1 MHSCKPEDYY
11 PDIILAPPSRK
22 VSQSISQPEHSHNS
36 SFNPQTQTNREADV
50 QTEEEQAFLARQQQ
64 MLMAG
69 QAPAARG
76 ESPMR
81 GTPGT
86 PKPSMPRTPGQVGQG
101 SPKVGHFAQSSNA
114 DDSVFFISSPNFDLQ
129 IDAKLTPGQ
138 PGGEGILANFFNS
151 LLHKKAG
158 TPGSPNMSLDGSSG
172 NFNSMPPS
180 GGSARSNSA
189 TRSGA
194 ETPIDKMRTDA
205 AAELDRLSRSSVK
218 KEIDFSPEATQSD
231 C

>member
-1 MHSCKPEDYY
+1 
-11 PDIILAPPSRK
+11 
-22 VSQSISQPEHSHNS
+22 
-36 SFNPQTQTNREADV
+36 
-50 QTEEEQAFLARQQQ
+50 

-81 GTPGT
+81 GQPGT
-86 PKPSMPRTPGQVGQG
+86 PKPALPRTPGQVQG
-101 SPKVGHFAQSSNA
+101 SPKVRHQCIILKYLLIYKFP
-114 DDSVFFISSPNFDLQ
+114 FQ

-158 TPGSPNMSLDGSSG
+158 TPGSPNVSLDGSS
-172 NFNSMPPS
+172 NFSSLPPGSTGRSSSVTRAGS
-180 GGSARSNSA
+180 G
-189 TRSGA
+189 
-194 ETPIDKMRTDA
+194 ETPIEQMRTDA

-218 KEIDFSPEATQSD
+218 KEIDFSQQEATQSD